1 MADTHTGFER
11 MRFVL
16 IMLLAT
22 TSTRQETDV
31 AMGAKIFHSH
41 CAECHGLKGE
51 GGRGPNLTTG
61 QFYHGSTD
69 ADLMRNISDGIPG
82 TAMPG
87 VFFSPI
93 QVSQLVAYIRSV
105 SQHGSSE
112 RPEGNTAKGAE
123 LFRDKGCVG
132 CHLVRGEGGV
142 RGPDLSLI
150 GSQRSV
156 EDLRQSILDPN
167 ARVLRDFWVAN
178 ITLENGESYSGFLK
192 NADTHYVQ
200 ILDFKRGLLSL
211 PKQDFKKFEID
222 KSSIMPF
229 YKDRLSEAEVNDL
242 LSYLWSMQRQGAA
255 K

>member
-1 MADTHTGFER
+1 

-22 TSTRQETDV
+22 TATCQETDV

-51 GGRGPNLTTG
+51 AGRGPNLTTG

-69 ADLMRNISDGIPG
+69 ADLMRNITDGIPG

-93 QVSQLVAYIRSV
+93 QVSQLIAYIRSV
-105 SQHGSSE
+105 SQHGSFE
-112 RPEGNTAKGAE
+112 RPEGNAANGAE
-123 LFRDKGCVG
+123 FFRDKGCIG

-156 EDLRQSILDPN
+156 DDLRQSILDPN
-167 ARVLRDFWVAN
+167 ARVLPDFWVAN

-192 NADTHYVQ
+192 NGDTHYAQ
-200 ILDFKRGLLSL
+200 ILEFKRGLLSL

-222 KSSIMPF
+222 KSSIMPS
-229 YKDRLSEAEVNDL
+229 YRGRSSEAEVNDL

>member
-1 MADTHTGFER
+1 

-22 TSTRQETDV
+22 TSARQETDV
-31 AMGAKIFHSH
+31 VMGAKIFHSH

-51 GGRGPNLTTG
+51 GGRGPNLTTNR
-61 QFYHGSTD
+61 FYHGSTD

-112 RPEGNTAKGAE
+112 RPEGNAANGAE
-123 LFRDKGCVG
+123 LFRDKGCID

-167 ARVLRDFWVAN
+167 ARVLPDFWVAN

-192 NADTHYVQ
+192 NEDTHYVQ
-200 ILDFKRGLLSL
+200 ILEFKRGLLSL

>member
-1 MADTHTGFER
+1 
-11 MRFVL
+11 MRFALIVL
-16 IMLLAT
+16 MAT
-22 TSTRQETDV
+22 TAICQESDV

-69 ADLMRNISDGIPG
+69 ADLMRNISEGIPG

-87 VFFSPI
+87 VFFSPV
-93 QVSQLVAYIRSV
+93 QVSQLIAYVRSV
-105 SQHGSSE
+105 SQSGSSE
-112 RPEGNTAKGAE
+112 RPEGDAAHGAK
-123 LFRDKGCVG
+123 LFREKGCVV
-132 CHLVRGEGGV
+132 CHLIRGEGGV

-156 EDLRQSILDPN
+156 EYLLQSLLDPN
-167 ARVLRDFWVAN
+167 ATVLRDFWVAN

-192 NADTHYVQ
+192 NEDTHYVQ

-211 PKQDFKKFEID
+211 PKQDFKRFDID
-222 KSSIMPF
+222 KSSIMPS
-229 YKDRLSEAEVNDL
+229 YKGRLAEAEVGDL
-242 LSYLWSMQRQGAA
+242 LSYLWSLQRQGTP

>member
-1 MADTHTGFER
+1 

-51 GGRGPNLTTG
+51 GGRGPNFTSG

-93 QVSQLVAYIRSV
+93 QVSQLIAYMRSV

-112 RPEGNTAKGAE
+112 RPKGNAAKGAE

-132 CHLVRGEGGV
+132 CHLARGEGGV

-167 ARVLRDFWVAN
+167 ARVLPDFWVAN
-178 ITLENGESYSGFLK
+178 ITLENGESHSGFLK
-192 NADTHYVQ
+192 NEDTHYVQ
-200 ILDFKRGLLSL
+200 ILEFKRGLLSL

-222 KSSIMPF
+222 KSSIMPV

-255 K
+255 R